1 MFEKYSLEKMLK
13 EIVEDEEFAQEQS
26 KTRLSQ
32 EDIRAMLKKRGEA
45 VKEKS

>member
-13 EIVEDEEFAQEQS
+13 EIVEDEEFAREQS
-26 KTRLSQ
+26 NVRLSQ

>member
-26 KTRLSQ
+26 KARLSQ
-32 EDIRAMLKKRGEA
+32 EDIRVMLKKRREA